1 MAPHQG
7 GIRCCKKNGGEA
19 TDKFLTYFVKVIY
32 IRNMT
37 RLILDTSSDYLVIVI
52 SQDNTVIASQV
63 LYAGKKMSEL
73 LLFQLDNMLES
84 SSININDIDEFYA
97 GVGPGSFTGVR
108 IGVALVLGL
117 SSALNKKAYGIS
129 SLDVEAVVSEKDLL
143 KTASLLK
150 GNVFAVRNYDFT
162 NNVFSE
168 YYVDEIC
175 ENINDY
181 TLVNNNKSYFP
192 NISFAVQSGRLWD
205 FRAECTPIYLR
216 KSEAELNLDKK
227 SNA

>member
-1 MAPHQG
+1 M
-7 GIRCCKKNGGEA
+7 
-19 TDKFLTYFVKVIY
+19 KVIY
-32 IRNMT
+32 IRSMT

-84 SSININDIDEFYA
+84 SFININDIDEFYA

-129 SLDVEAVVSEKDLL
+129 SLDVEAIVSEKDLL

-150 GNVFAVRNYDFT
+150 GNVYAVRNYDFT
-162 NNVFSE
+162 NNVFSV

-192 NISFAVQSGRLWD
+192 NISFAVRSGRLWD

>member
-1 MAPHQG
+1 M
-7 GIRCCKKNGGEA
+7 
-19 TDKFLTYFVKVIY
+19 KVIY
-32 IRNMT
+32 IRSMT

-52 SQDNTVIASQV
+52 SQGNTVIASQV

-129 SLDVEAVVSEKDLL
+129 SLDVEAIVSEKDLL

-150 GNVFAVRNYDFT
+150 GNVYAVRNYDFT

>member
-1 MAPHQG
+1 M
-7 GIRCCKKNGGEA
+7 
-19 TDKFLTYFVKVIY
+19 KVIY
-32 IRNMT
+32 IRSMT

-129 SLDVEAVVSEKDLL
+129 SLDVEAIVSEKDLL

-150 GNVFAVRNYDFT
+150 GNVYAVRNYDFT
-162 NNVFSE
+162 NNVFSK

-192 NISFAVQSGRLWD
+192 NISFAVRSGRLWD

>member
-1 MAPHQG
+1 M
-7 GIRCCKKNGGEA
+7 
-19 TDKFLTYFVKVIY
+19 KVIY
-32 IRNMT
+32 IRSMT

-84 SSININDIDEFYA
+84 SSMKISDIDEFYA

-129 SLDVEAVVSEKDLL
+129 SLDVEAIVSEKDLL

-150 GNVFAVRNYDFT
+150 GNVYAVRNYDFT

-181 TLVNNNKSYFP
+181 TLVNDNKSYFP

>member
-1 MAPHQG
+1 M
-7 GIRCCKKNGGEA
+7 
-19 TDKFLTYFVKVIY
+19 KVIY
-32 IRNMT
+32 IRSMT

-129 SLDVEAVVSEKDLL
+129 SLDVEAIVSEKDLL
-143 KTASLLK
+143 KTAALLK
-150 GNVFAVRNYDFT
+150 GNVYAVRNYDFT

-192 NISFAVQSGRLWD
+192 NISFAVRSGRLWD

>member
-1 MAPHQG
+1 M
-7 GIRCCKKNGGEA
+7 
-19 TDKFLTYFVKVIY
+19 KVIY
-32 IRNMT
+32 IRSMT

-129 SLDVEAVVSEKDLL
+129 SLDVEAIVSEKDLL

-150 GNVFAVRNYDFT
+150 GNVYAVKNYDFT

-192 NISFAVQSGRLWD
+192 NISFAIQSGRLWD

>member
-1 MAPHQG
+1 
-7 GIRCCKKNGGEA
+7 
-19 TDKFLTYFVKVIY
+19 
-32 IRNMT
+32 MT

-52 SQDNTVIASQV
+52 SQDNTVIASQI

-129 SLDVEAVVSEKDLL
+129 SLDVEAIVSEKDLL

-150 GNVFAVRNYDFT
+150 GNVYAVRNYDFT

>member
-1 MAPHQG
+1 
-7 GIRCCKKNGGEA
+7 
-19 TDKFLTYFVKVIY
+19 
-32 IRNMT
+32 MT

-129 SLDVEAVVSEKDLL
+129 SLDVEAIVSEKDLL

-150 GNVFAVRNYDFT
+150 GNVYAVRNYDFT

-192 NISFAVQSGRLWD
+192 NISFAVRSGRLWD

-216 KSEAELNLDKK
+216 KSEAEINLDKK

>member
-1 MAPHQG
+1 M
-7 GIRCCKKNGGEA
+7 
-19 TDKFLTYFVKVIY
+19 KVIY
-32 IRNMT
+32 IRSMT

-129 SLDVEAVVSEKDLL
+129 SLDVEAIVSEKDLL

-150 GNVFAVRNYDFT
+150 GNVYAVRNYDFT

-192 NISFAVQSGRLWD
+192 NISFAIQSGRLWD

>member
-1 MAPHQG
+1 
-7 GIRCCKKNGGEA
+7 
-19 TDKFLTYFVKVIY
+19 
-32 IRNMT
+32 MT
-37 RLILDTSSDYLVIVI
+37 RLILDTSSDYLVLVL

-63 LYAGKKMSEL
+63 LHAGRKMSEL
-73 LLFQLDNMLES
+73 LLFQLDNMLNS
-84 SSININDIDEFYA
+84 SSIDISEIDEFYA

-108 IGVALVLGL
+108 IGVALVLGV
-117 SSALNKKAYGIS
+117 SSALNKKAYGLS
-129 SLDVEAVVSEKDLL
+129 SLDVEAIVSGKKNL

-150 GNVFAVRNYDFT
+150 GDVYAVRDYDFT

-168 YYVDEIC
+168 YYVYEIH
-175 ENINDY
+175 ENINEY

-192 NISFAVQSGRLWD
+192 NISYAVQSGRLWD
-205 FRAECTPIYLR
+205 FRADCLPIYLR

>member
-1 MAPHQG
+1 M
-7 GIRCCKKNGGEA
+7 
-19 TDKFLTYFVKVIY
+19 KVIY
-32 IRNMT
+32 IRSMT

-84 SSININDIDEFYA
+84 SFININDIDEFYA

-129 SLDVEAVVSEKDLL
+129 SLDVEAIVSEKDLL

-150 GNVFAVRNYDFT
+150 GNVYAVRNYDFT

-192 NISFAVQSGRLWD
+192 NISFAVRSGRLWD

>member
-1 MAPHQG
+1 
-7 GIRCCKKNGGEA
+7 
-19 TDKFLTYFVKVIY
+19 
-32 IRNMT
+32 MT

-129 SLDVEAVVSEKDLL
+129 SLDVEAIVSEKDLL
-143 KTASLLK
+143 KTAALLK
-150 GNVFAVRNYDFT
+150 GNVYAVRNYDFT

-192 NISFAVQSGRLWD
+192 NISFAVRSGRLWD

>member
-1 MAPHQG
+1 M
-7 GIRCCKKNGGEA
+7 
-19 TDKFLTYFVKVIY
+19 KVIY
-32 IRNMT
+32 IRSMT

-52 SQDNTVIASQV
+52 SQDNTVIASQI

-129 SLDVEAVVSEKDLL
+129 SLDVEAIVSEKDLL

-150 GNVFAVRNYDFT
+150 GNVYAVRNYDFT

>member
-1 MAPHQG
+1 M
-7 GIRCCKKNGGEA
+7 
-19 TDKFLTYFVKVIY
+19 KVIY
-32 IRNMT
+32 IRSMT

-129 SLDVEAVVSEKDLL
+129 SLDVEAIVSEKDLL

-150 GNVFAVRNYDFT
+150 GNVYAVRNYDFT

>member
-1 MAPHQG
+1 M
-7 GIRCCKKNGGEA
+7 
-19 TDKFLTYFVKVIY
+19 KVIY
-32 IRNMT
+32 IRSMT

-129 SLDVEAVVSEKDLL
+129 SLDVEAIVSEKDLL

-150 GNVFAVRNYDFT
+150 GNVYAVRNYDFT
-162 NNVFSE
+162 NNVFSK

>member
-1 MAPHQG
+1 M
-7 GIRCCKKNGGEA
+7 
-19 TDKFLTYFVKVIY
+19 KVIY
-32 IRNMT
+32 IRSMT

-84 SSININDIDEFYA
+84 SSMKISDIDEFYS

-129 SLDVEAVVSEKDLL
+129 SLDVEAIVSEKDLL

-150 GNVFAVRNYDFT
+150 GNVYAVRNYDFT